1 MLIFY
6 ITGIILQRN
15 IIFLKPQSILLF
27 CLITL
32 FLGLLSYYKKW
43 NLTCIFLLL
52 CFLLVGMLNTS
63 YQSQPQGSNH
73 IYRFLNKPGVLT
85 GIIEESEYNPENRYQ
100 EILLSVQYFKEGN
113 GNTSNYC
120 NGKVLLR
127 VYGEEP
133 PLRYGDLVDVKVAL
147 QEPALPNNF
156 GEFNYREYLARQKI
170 FVTGSVNIDQIDLI
184 SRNKQLG
191 LAYFLN
197 YLRNRVEN
205 SIDSLFNYPCN
216 TLIKAII
223 TGNRKEIPS
232 QWELIFQ
239 DAGVM
244 HILAISGLH
253 VGIIAAALFFV
264 SKFIPFFGS
273 RKNWSYI
280 IIIVFLLGYAAI
292 AGFRPSVSRA
302 TIMFSTMLIAGYVN
316 RPYHLSN
323 SLYLA
328 ALILLFYQPLLLFD
342 AGFLLSFTV
351 TFFIIFLKP
360 IIEER
365 ISFLPSFISQPL
377 AISAAAWLGV
387 APLSAYFFYKISNI
401 ALLSNLIVVPLI
413 SIILVLGIISVL
425 FSFIFIPCAGV
436 FAIINRVF
444 IRLLIFI
451 TGLSTSLPFAF
462 QYIAQPKMFQILFY
476 YFFLILLSLTIAY
489 WSELNMI
496 KKKILFWTILTS
508 LVLFLIIPPIFSANT
523 LSVHFI
529 NVGQGDS
536 ILIQTPEKKN
546 ILIDG
551 GGMPYND
558 FDIGKK
564 VVLPYL
570 RRLGIGS
577 IDMMVL
583 SHPDLDHLKGLVSV
597 LKEMKVDMVI
607 DSGINTQCAIY
618 NEFLSLIRGDD
629 SIYYYKP
636 GTGDTIR
643 LTPDLEIIVLNSLNL
658 PVYGNES
665 NFNNHSIVLKLL
677 YKNTSFLFTGDIEE
691 KAEINLLNW
700 DNLLKSDILKVA
712 HHGSITSSTECFM
725 EKVHPEVAVISVG
738 LNNFNHPHQDILE
751 RLDCCCRRVFRTD
764 CNGTVLI
771 DSNGQKYK
779 IKTLR

>member
-6 ITGIILQRN
+6 ISGIILQKN
-15 IIFLKPQSILLF
+15 IIFLKPQSIFLF
-27 CLITL
+27 CLIA
-32 FLGLLSYYKKW
+32 LSLCLVTSYNKR
-43 NLTCIFLLL
+43 NLTGIFLLL
-52 CFLLVGMLNTS
+52 CFLSLGMLNTS

-73 IYRFLNKPGVLT
+73 VYRFLNRSGVLT
-85 GIIEESEYNPENRYQ
+85 GIIEKSEYNSDGQYL
-100 EILLSVQYFKEGN
+100 EILLSTRYFKEGN
-113 GNTSNYC
+113 TTNNS
-120 NGKVLLR
+120 NGKVLLK
-127 VYGEEP
+127 VYGEDST
-133 PLRYGDLVDVKVAL
+133 LGYGDLVDIRVVL

-156 GEFNYREYLARQKI
+156 GEFNYREYLIRQKI
-170 FVTGSVNIDQIDLI
+170 FVTGSTTIDQITSI
-184 SRNKQLG
+184 SRKKQLS
-191 LAYFLN
+191 LPYFLN
-197 YLRNRVEN
+197 YLRNKIEN
-205 SIDSLFNYPCN
+205 NIDNLFSYPCN

-223 TGNRKEIPS
+223 TGNRRGIPS

-239 DAGVM
+239 DAGIM

-253 VGIIAAALFFV
+253 VGIIAAALFFI
-264 SKFIPFFGS
+264 FRLIPFFRGRRS
-273 RKNWSYI
+273 WSHI

-302 TIMFSTMLIAGYVN
+302 TLMFSAMLIAGSIN

-323 SLYLA
+323 SLYLS

-351 TFFIIFLKP
+351 TFFIVFLKP

-365 ISFLPSFISQPL
+365 IDGFLPSYISQPL
-377 AISAAAWLGV
+377 AVSAAAWLGV
-387 APLSAYFFYKISNI
+387 APLSAYFFYKISYI
-401 ALLSNLIVVPLI
+401 ALLSNLIIVPLI
-413 SIILVLGIISVL
+413 STILILGIISVF
-425 FSFIFIPCAGV
+425 FSFIFLPCAGV

-444 IRLLIFI
+444 IKLLIFI
-451 TGLSTSLPFAF
+451 TRLSTSLPFAF

-489 WSELNMI
+489 WTRINIEI
-496 KKKILFWTILTS
+496 KKILFWAITAS
-508 LVLFLIIPPIFSANT
+508 LLLFLIIPSIFSLNT

-536 ILIQTPEKKN
+536 ILIQTPEKRN

-551 GGMPYND
+551 GGIPYSD

-570 RRLGIGS
+570 RRLGVGS

-583 SHPDLDHLKGLVSV
+583 THPDLDHLKGLVSV
-597 LKEMKVDMVI
+597 LKEMRVNMVI
-607 DSGINTQCAIY
+607 DSGIDAQSTAY
-618 NEFLSLIRGDD
+618 NEFLSLIGRDG
-629 SIYYYKP
+629 SIFYYKP
-636 GTGDTIR
+636 ERGDTIR
-643 LTPDLEIIVLNSLNL
+643 LAPDLEIMVLNSLNL
-658 PVYGNES
+658 LTYGNES

-691 KAEINLLNW
+691 KAEISLLNW

-712 HHGSITSSTECFM
+712 HHGSLTSSTDCFI
-725 EKVHPEVAVISVG
+725 EKVQPEVAVISVG

-751 RLDCCCRRVFRTD
+751 RLDGCCQRVFRTD

-771 DSNGQKYK
+771 NSNGQKYN